1 MAMTILRIMLVDDHE
16 LVRLGLRTLLSR
28 YPQFEVVAEAAEAN
42 DAVLKAFHYK
52 PDIVVMDIRLSGK
65 SGIEATREIL
75 SRQETK
81 VIMLTSYAED
91 ELLFEAI
98 SAGASGYVLKRI
110 GSDELVRALETV
122 GRGESLLDPAVTQR
136 VFQRMRESARQAED
150 ASFATLTDQ
159 ELRVLALLTEGK
171 TNKEIAGEIFLS
183 ERTVRN
189 YVSSI
194 LDKLALSSRAE
205 AAAYAVRHHIEEHLP
220 DG

>member
-1 MAMTILRIMLVDDHE
+1 MAMMILRIMLVDDHE

-81 VIMLTSYAED
+81 VIVLTSYAED

>member
-1 MAMTILRIMLVDDHE
+1 MAMTILRILLVDDHE

-122 GRGESLLDPAVTQR
+122 GRGESLLDPAVTQK

-150 ASFATLTDQ
+150 ATFATLTEQ

-220 DG
+220 DS